1 MRRSSVI
8 TIVLLV
14 LVIIGLIVALIVTNL
29 SSNNEIDN
37 SQNTQT
43 SLNGEGAQNI
53 NQETGTAISLDS
65 EIVQKAYKIIRAD
78 EELYNVKGASKT
90 IKDFTNE
97 QIQYIAYLV
106 SAIDKME
113 MYKGN
118 GVDRILSKDGMDD
131 SVREVFGD
139 VTYNPTNVNNLE
151 YNSEEQVYYRK
162 VGYGGSVGYN
172 PYSISAIVKAEEFSD
187 RYEITE
193 KYLYLVPTLVYNENG
208 QSVGAR
214 YKVMNGNSY
223 LDDILGEYKEVGD
236 LNIESVKNIPTVEE
250 LVNNVQEKEMY
261 NGTEEESSKASQTL
275 QRNINVSKKLI
286 SKYYDDAAEYKHT
299 FMKNEDGTYYWLKT
313 EIVK

>member
-8 TIVLLV
+8 TIVILV
-14 LVIIGLIVALIVTNL
+14 LVIIGLIVALAVTNL
-29 SSNNEIDN
+29 SNNEMAN

-43 SLNGEGAQNI
+43 SLNGENAQSI
-53 NQETGTAISLDS
+53 NQEAGTAISLDS
-65 EIVQKAYKIIRAD
+65 EIVHKAYKILRAD
-78 EELYNVKGASKT
+78 EELYNVKGATKT

-118 GVDRILSKDGMDD
+118 MVDRILSKTSMDE
-131 SVREVFGD
+131 SVKEVFGN

-250 LVNNVQEKEMY
+250 LVSDVQEKEMY

-299 FMKNEDGTYYWLKT
+299 FMKNEDGSFYWLET

>member
-8 TIVLLV
+8 TIVILV
-14 LVIIGLIVALIVTNL
+14 LVIIGLIVALAVTNL
-29 SSNNEIDN
+29 SNNEMAN

-43 SLNGEGAQNI
+43 SLNGENAQSI
-53 NQETGTAISLDS
+53 NQEAGTAISLDS
-65 EIVQKAYKIIRAD
+65 EIVHKAYKILRAD
-78 EELYNVKGASKT
+78 EELYNVKGDSKT
-90 IKDFTNE
+90 VKDFTNE

-118 GVDRILSKDGMDD
+118 MVDRIVSKKSMDE
-131 SVREVFGD
+131 SVKEVFGN

-236 LNIESVKNIPTVEE
+236 LNIF
-250 LVNNVQEKEMY
+250 L
-261 NGTEEESSKASQTL
+261 
-275 QRNINVSKKLI
+275 
-286 SKYYDDAAEYKHT
+286 
-299 FMKNEDGTYYWLKT
+299 
-313 EIVK
+313 

>member
-8 TIVLLV
+8 TIVILV
-14 LVIIGLIVALIVTNL
+14 LVIIGLIVALAVTNL
-29 SSNNEIDN
+29 SNNEMAN

-43 SLNGEGAQNI
+43 SLNGENAQSI
-53 NQETGTAISLDS
+53 NQEAGTAISLDS
-65 EIVQKAYKIIRAD
+65 EIVHKAYKILRAD
-78 EELYNVKGASKT
+78 EELYNVKGDSKT
-90 IKDFTNE
+90 VKDFTNE

-118 GVDRILSKDGMDD
+118 GVDRILSKDGMDE

-223 LDDILGEYKEVGD
+223 LDNVLGEYKEIGNFD
-236 LNIESVKNIPTVEE
+236 IESVKNIPTVEE

-299 FMKNEDGTYYWLKT
+299 FMKNEDGTYYWVKS

>member
-8 TIVLLV
+8 TIVILV
-14 LVIIGLIVALIVTNL
+14 LVIIGLIVALAVTNL
-29 SSNNEIDN
+29 SNNEMAN

-43 SLNGEGAQNI
+43 SLNGENAQSI
-53 NQETGTAISLDS
+53 NQEAGTAISLDS
-65 EIVQKAYKIIRAD
+65 EIVHKAYKILRAD
-78 EELYNVKGASKT
+78 EELYNVKGDSKT
-90 IKDFTNE
+90 VKDFTNE

-118 GVDRILSKDGMDD
+118 MVDRILSKKSMDE
-131 SVREVFGD
+131 SVKEVFGN

-172 PYSISAIVKAEEFSD
+172 PYSITAIVKAEEFSD

>member
-8 TIVLLV
+8 TTVLLV
-14 LVIIGLIVALIVTNL
+14 LVIIGLIVALAVTNL
-29 SSNNEIDN
+29 SNNEMAN

-43 SLNGEGAQNI
+43 SLNGENAQSI
-53 NQETGTAISLDS
+53 NQEAGTAISLDS
-65 EIVQKAYKIIRAD
+65 EIVHKAYKILRAD
-78 EELYNVKGASKT
+78 EELYNVKGATKT

-118 GVDRILSKDGMDD
+118 MVDRILSKTSMDE
-131 SVREVFGD
+131 SVKEVFGN

-250 LVNNVQEKEMY
+250 LVSDVQEKEMY

-299 FMKNEDGTYYWLKT
+299 FMKNEDGSFYWLET

>member
-1 MRRSSVI
+1 MVEKRKNIFKKRKYGITLVSLVI
-8 TIVLLV
+8 TIVILV
-14 LVIIGLIVALIVTNL
+14 LVIIGLIVALAVTNL
-29 SSNNEIDN
+29 SNNEMAN

-43 SLNGEGAQNI
+43 SLNGENAQSI
-53 NQETGTAISLDS
+53 NQEAGTAISLDS
-65 EIVQKAYKIIRAD
+65 EIVHKAYKILRAD
-78 EELYNVKGASKT
+78 EELYNVKGDSKT
-90 IKDFTNE
+90 VKDFTNE

-118 GVDRILSKDGMDD
+118 MLDRILSKTSMDE
-131 SVREVFGD
+131 SVKEVFGN

-236 LNIESVKNIPTVEE
+236 LNIESVKNIATVEE
-250 LVNNVQEKEMY
+250 LVSDVQEKEMY
-261 NGTEEESSKASQTL
+261 NGTEEESSK
-275 QRNINVSKKLI
+275 V
-286 SKYYDDAAEYKHT
+286 
-299 FMKNEDGTYYWLKT
+299 
-313 EIVK
+313 

>member
-8 TIVLLV
+8 TIVILV
-14 LVIIGLIVALIVTNL
+14 LVIIGLIVALAVTNL
-29 SSNNEIDN
+29 SNNEMAN

-43 SLNGEGAQNI
+43 SLNGENAQSI
-53 NQETGTAISLDS
+53 NQEAGTAISLDS
-65 EIVQKAYKIIRAD
+65 EIVHKAYKILRAD
-78 EELYNVKGASKT
+78 EELYNVKGDSKT
-90 IKDFTNE
+90 VKDFTNE

-118 GVDRILSKDGMDD
+118 MVDRILSKKSMDE
-131 SVREVFGD
+131 SVKEVFGN

-250 LVNNVQEKEMY
+250 LVSDVQEKEMY

>member
-8 TIVLLV
+8 TIVILV
-14 LVIIGLIVALIVTNL
+14 LVIIGLIVALAVTNL
-29 SSNNEIDN
+29 SNNEMAN

-43 SLNGEGAQNI
+43 SLNGENAQSI
-53 NQETGTAISLDS
+53 NQEAGTAISLDS
-65 EIVQKAYKIIRAD
+65 EIVHKAYKILRAD
-78 EELYNVKGASKT
+78 EELYNVKGDSKT
-90 IKDFTNE
+90 VKDFTNE

-118 GVDRILSKDGMDD
+118 MVDRIVSKKSMDE
-131 SVREVFGD
+131 SVKEVFGN

-223 LDDILGEYKEVGD
+223 LDNVLGEYKEIGNFD
-236 LNIESVKNIPTVEE
+236 IESVKNIPTVEE
-250 LVNNVQEKEMY
+250 LVSDAQEKEMY
-261 NGTEEESSKASQTL
+261 NGTEEESSKVLQTL

-286 SKYYDDAAEYKHT
+286 SKYYDEATEYKHI
-299 FMKNEDGTYYWLKT
+299 FMKNDDGSFYWLET

>member
-8 TIVLLV
+8 TIVILV
-14 LVIIGLIVALIVTNL
+14 LVIIGLIVALAVTNL
-29 SSNNEIDN
+29 SNNEMAN

-43 SLNGEGAQNI
+43 SLNGENVQSI
-53 NQETGTAISLDS
+53 NQEAGTAISLDS
-65 EIVQKAYKIIRAD
+65 EIVHKAYKILRAD
-78 EELYNVKGASKT
+78 EELYNVKGDSKT
-90 IKDFTNE
+90 VKDFTNE

-118 GVDRILSKDGMDD
+118 MVDRILSKKSMDE
-131 SVREVFGD
+131 SVKEVFGN

-162 VGYGGSVGYN
+162 VGYGGSAGYN

-193 KYLYLVPTLVYNENG
+193 KYLYLVPALVYNENG

-236 LNIESVKNIPTVEE
+236 LNIESVKNIPIVEE
-250 LVNNVQEKEMY
+250 LVSDVQEKEMY

-286 SKYYDDAAEYKHT
+286 SKYYDEATEYKHT
-299 FMKNEDGTYYWLKT
+299 FMKNDDGSFYWLET

>member
-8 TIVLLV
+8 TIVILV
-14 LVIIGLIVALIVTNL
+14 LVIIGLIVALAVTNL
-29 SSNNEIDN
+29 SNNEMAN

-43 SLNGEGAQNI
+43 SLNGENAQSI
-53 NQETGTAISLDS
+53 NQEAGTAISLDS
-65 EIVQKAYKIIRAD
+65 EIVHKAYKILRAD
-78 EELYNVKGASKT
+78 EELYNVKGDSKT
-90 IKDFTNE
+90 VKDFTNE

-118 GVDRILSKDGMDD
+118 MVDRILSKKSMDE
-131 SVREVFGD
+131 SVKEVFGN

-250 LVNNVQEKEMY
+250 LVSDAQEKEMY
-261 NGTEEESSKASQTL
+261 NGTEEESSKVLQTL

-286 SKYYDDAAEYKHT
+286 SKYYDEATEYKHI
-299 FMKNEDGTYYWLKT
+299 FMKNDDGSFYWLET

>member
-8 TIVLLV
+8 TIVILV
-14 LVIIGLIVALIVTNL
+14 LVIIGLIVALAVTNL
-29 SSNNEIDN
+29 SNNEMAN

-43 SLNGEGAQNI
+43 SLNGENAQSI
-53 NQETGTAISLDS
+53 NQEAGTAISLDS
-65 EIVQKAYKIIRAD
+65 EIVHKAYKILRAD
-78 EELYNVKGASKT
+78 EELYNVKGATKT

-118 GVDRILSKDGMDD
+118 IVDRILSKTSMDE
-131 SVREVFGD
+131 SVKEVFGD

-250 LVNNVQEKEMY
+250 LVSDVQEKEMY

-286 SKYYDDAAEYKHT
+286 SKYYDEATEYKHT
-299 FMKNEDGTYYWLKT
+299 FMKNADGTYYWLKT

>member
-8 TIVLLV
+8 TIVILV
-14 LVIIGLIVALIVTNL
+14 LVIIGLIVALAVTNL
-29 SSNNEIDN
+29 SNNEMAN

-43 SLNGEGAQNI
+43 SLNGENAQSI
-53 NQETGTAISLDS
+53 NQEAGTAISLDS
-65 EIVQKAYKIIRAD
+65 EIVHKAYKILRAD
-78 EELYNVKGASKT
+78 EELYNVKGDSKT
-90 IKDFTNE
+90 VKDFTNE

-118 GVDRILSKDGMDD
+118 MVDRILSKKSMDE
-131 SVREVFGD
+131 SVKEVFGN

-250 LVNNVQEKEMY
+250 LVSDAQEKEMY
-261 NGTEEESSKASQTL
+261 NGTEEESSKALQTL

>member
-8 TIVLLV
+8 TIVILV
-14 LVIIGLIVALIVTNL
+14 LVIIGLIVALAVTNL
-29 SSNNEIDN
+29 SNNEMAN

-43 SLNGEGAQNI
+43 SLNGENAQSI
-53 NQETGTAISLDS
+53 NQEAGTAISLDS
-65 EIVQKAYKIIRAD
+65 EIVHKAYKILRAD
-78 EELYNVKGASKT
+78 EELYNVKGDSKT
-90 IKDFTNE
+90 VKDFTNE

-118 GVDRILSKDGMDD
+118 MVDRILSKKSMDE
-131 SVREVFGD
+131 SVKEVFGN

>member
-8 TIVLLV
+8 TIVILV
-14 LVIIGLIVALIVTNL
+14 LVIIGLIVALAVTNL
-29 SSNNEIDN
+29 SNNEMAN

-43 SLNGEGAQNI
+43 SLNGENAQSI
-53 NQETGTAISLDS
+53 NQEAGTAISLDS
-65 EIVQKAYKIIRAD
+65 EIVHKAYKILRAD
-78 EELYNVKGASKT
+78 EELYNVKGDSKT
-90 IKDFTNE
+90 VKDFTNE

-118 GVDRILSKDGMDD
+118 MVDRILSKTSMDE
-131 SVREVFGD
+131 SVKEVFGN

-250 LVNNVQEKEMY
+250 LVSDVQEKEMY